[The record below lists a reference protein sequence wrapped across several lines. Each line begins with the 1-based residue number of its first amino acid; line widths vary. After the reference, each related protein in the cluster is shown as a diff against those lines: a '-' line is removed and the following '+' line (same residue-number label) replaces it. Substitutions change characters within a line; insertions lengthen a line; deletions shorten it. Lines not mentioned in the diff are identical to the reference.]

1 MVNRR
6 GEIMTKENLKRYR
19 GLLTEVNLLKK
30 QLEKIE
36 PEFVRD
42 SVNGSA
48 SQFPYTNHK
57 VHIEGYDLEGYKRK
71 VARMNRKIVNKM
83 NELVEEKDRLIE
95 FIYGIEDSEVR
106 QIFIYKYIDG
116 LTWKEIADNMNYGVT
131 AIRNKHR
138 GYINKLK
145 CDTK

>member
-1 MVNRR
+1 MIETRKDLKKYRR
-6 GEIMTKENLKRYR
+6 
-19 GLLTEVNLLKK
+19 LLTEVELLKR

-48 SQFPYTNHK
+48 LEFPYTVHK
-57 VHIEGYDLEGYKRK
+57 VHIEGYDLESYKRK
-71 VARMNRKIVNKM
+71 VAKMNRRIVNKM

-95 FIYGIEDSEVR
+95 FIYGIENSEVR

-116 LTWKEIADNMNYGVT
+116 LTWKEIADNMNYGIT